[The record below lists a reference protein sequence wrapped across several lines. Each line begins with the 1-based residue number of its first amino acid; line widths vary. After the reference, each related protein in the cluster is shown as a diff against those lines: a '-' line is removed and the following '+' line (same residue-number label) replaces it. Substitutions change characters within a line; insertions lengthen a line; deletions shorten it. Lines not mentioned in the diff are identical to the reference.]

1 MLTHRVGTVA
11 IRQIPRC
18 LMSCAEFSLGLQ
30 FSLHHFDHSTRVL
43 THNWKSSPH
52 VTNSSTLLLVA
63 NQDVPSVQF
72 MVWNY
77 YRRLTMSSTAPAT
90 LQRTN
95 DLQLLVRCFGCGS
108 S

>member
-30 FSLHHFDHSTRVL
+30 FSLHHFDHSTRAL

-52 VTNSSTLLLVA
+52 VENSNTLLLVA
-63 NQDVPSVQF
+63 KYDVPSVQF
-72 MVWNY
+72 MLISAREY
-77 YRRLTMSSTAPAT
+77 DAT
-90 LQRTN
+90 LLAFQ
-95 DLQLLVRCFGCGS
+95 DGS
-108 S
+108 SIGLRLQSSGPSIVTTL

>member
-30 FSLHHFDHSTRVL
+30 FSLHHFDHSIRVF

-63 NQDVPSVQF
+63 KYDVPSVQF
-72 MVWNY
+72 M
-77 YRRLTMSSTAPAT
+77 RGTITGHIPCR
-90 LQRTN
+90 QRH
-95 DLQLLVRCFGCGS
+95 LCRFSG
-108 S
+108 